1 MSNRNCPFILSLLIV
16 FISHV
21 LLLNIY
27 SCENR
32 NIRYQI
38 YTYCLLVLLTQVIIN
53 MDYKEILFILR
64 VDIYMSINILKF
76 TLFSY
81 NCNYVNINVMY
92 NNTLLYV
99 LWIHAVQKYT
109 VYVFL
114 NFSDESSS
122 YFLSVVLKLSLWQDV
137 WFYINIITVLPV
149 LSSPSCC
156 FIYNIYS
163 TWYIT
168 IYKKIEW

>member
-21 LLLNIY
+21 LLLNMY

-53 MDYKEILFILR
+53 MDYNEILFILR

-81 NCNYVNINVMY
+81 NCSYVYINVMY

-109 VYVFL
+109 VYVFFKFFRRVFFL
-114 NFSDESSS
+114 FSLSCVKALPLTGRVILHR
-122 YFLSVVLKLSLWQDV
+122 YNYRFTCVVFTFLLLH
-137 WFYINIITVLPV
+137 I
-149 LSSPSCC
+149 
-156 FIYNIYS
+156 
-163 TWYIT
+163 
-168 IYKKIEW
+168 